1 VRASRSRAR
10 RDRAAQR
17 RRCALE
23 SRVESPKKDAAMSS
37 LDAQAG
43 AAQAHAP
50 AAIDAVRMPDAT
62 PEKRVVPGGTR

>member
-1 VRASRSRAR
+1 
-10 RDRAAQR
+10 
-17 RRCALE
+17 
-23 SRVESPKKDAAMSS
+23 MSS

-43 AAQAHAP
+43 AAQAHAA